1 MHSRQSLHIALTNVG
16 NKLFTSFGIQT
27 RVWADPGGPEFQA
40 TVDQAGA
47 RSSLD
52 LWRGQQMRHLGAWD
66 SVPNGFP
73 RAGQDQL
80 HGHAACAVAQDPVIQ
95 RAPRLNALL

>member
-47 RSSLD
+47 RISLD
-52 LWRGQQMRHLGAWD
+52 LGLL
-66 SVPNGFP
+66 SVQTAESGDKGEGCPGGPGSPSQHN
-73 RAGQDQL
+73 RCCCL
-80 HGHAACAVAQDPVIQ
+80 
-95 RAPRLNALL
+95 